1 MRTPP
6 KSFFKELFLGN
17 TQLGFNLKRM
27 AERNGVLKGLKDQ
40 ECEKGNRSKR
50 PPIPYVPVVDE
61 IQEAYNAG
69 IKERTQKIKL
79 PDKTEFHAGIWYT
92 GTPEEFL
99 NHVKQ
104 AVDACKRMG
113 YFDKY
118 KDSLDARNKANGR
131 YEIAVQDIETATTAG
146 SDPAILVPLVAQKKA
161 ALKEAKA
168 AEKDR
173 VEAAEGFF
181 SLYANLLSVE
191 ARHAWDKIIE
201 RQIGK
206 TGWTD
211 LKGRQRKS
219 IRTKT
224 RKCFDDCVQHHL
236 LTVFNCDAA
245 DQMRVYI
252 SHGLKKP
259 TRVSV
264 RAFFTRVE
272 QLNAYVDL
280 LPNLYNS
287 PRAGPCTKPVKKYDE
302 ADLAMHL
309 LRMCPETWQNQYD
322 LSKETIPQ
330 NPIALLAVLENIEKL
345 GTSSNVPMKPPAN
358 NGYAKAAGKSDT
370 NGKRKGTDSS
380 SYNIPKK
387 KRAEKHCVLCQKHG
401 GAAATHN
408 TSECTKAVAL
418 FAPRR
423 SFHQAPPTHPT
434 SM

>member
-1 MRTPP
+1 LIATIGSPYVTSTYVTAIVEIFVPRNTSEYLSPYERFVRTPP

-50 PPIPYVPVVDE
+50 PHIPYVPVVDE

-191 ARHAWDKIIE
+191 ARHACYQRNKP
-201 RQIGK
+201 G
-206 TGWTD
+206 
-211 LKGRQRKS
+211 RKS
-219 IRTKT
+219 
-224 RKCFDDCVQHHL
+224 CVQ
-236 LTVFNCDAA
+236 
-245 DQMRVYI
+245 VY
-252 SHGLKKP
+252 
-259 TRVSV
+259 
-264 RAFFTRVE
+264 
-272 QLNAYVDL
+272 
-280 LPNLYNS
+280 
-287 PRAGPCTKPVKKYDE
+287 
-302 ADLAMHL
+302 
-309 LRMCPETWQNQYD
+309 
-322 LSKETIPQ
+322 
-330 NPIALLAVLENIEKL
+330 
-345 GTSSNVPMKPPAN
+345 
-358 NGYAKAAGKSDT
+358 
-370 NGKRKGTDSS
+370 
-380 SYNIPKK
+380 
-387 KRAEKHCVLCQKHG
+387 
-401 GAAATHN
+401 
-408 TSECTKAVAL
+408 
-418 FAPRR
+418 PRR
-423 SFHQAPPTHPT
+423 ELT
-434 SM
+434 